1 MGEKKKKSEG
11 KSNTFSYKKELKSL
25 VEKNVLPKKIA
36 DKLIEKLDEKN
47 VSITEKQ
54 LNKLV
59 EKINNVLQ
67 KYASNGTYLDSNKKP
82 SVHKNTDLKN
92 IVESIEKLEKRLG
105 NLETELLG
113 EEEAVSSNKIVTTD
127 DIEIPDKKYKYTR
140 LINVDPLIDVPSDP
154 ESVIVLMK
162 WLQFLID
169 RCGRSHLPEILEYYV
184 DIGWISDEAKIR
196 LIDYS
201 NGITE
206 ENKEGVSNK
215 KISNLPSKDHI
226 QSLIFIQKLK
236 GRDFDKH
243 FIDRIENEISRT
255 IKKIDNHNIK

>member
-1 MGEKKKKSEG
+1 MEEKEKKSGE
-11 KSNTFSYKKELKSL
+11 KSNTFNYKKELNSL
-25 VEKNVLPKKIA
+25 VGKKVLPKKIA

-47 VSITEKQ
+47 AHITKNQ

-67 KYASNGTYLDSNKKP
+67 RYASNGTYVDSNKKP
-82 SVHKNTDLKN
+82 SVNKGSDLKN
-92 IVESIEKLEKRLG
+92 IAESIEKLEKRLG

-113 EEEAVSSNKIVTTD
+113 EEDAVSSDKIVTTD
-127 DIEIPDKKYKYTR
+127 DIEIPDKKYNR
-140 LINVDPLIDVPSDP
+140 LINVDPLRNVPNDP
-154 ESVIVLMK
+154 ENVIVLMK

-169 RCGRSHLPEILEYYV
+169 RCGRSYLPEILEYYV

-206 ENKEGVSNK
+206 EKKEGTSNK
-215 KISNLPSKDHI
+215 KISNLPSRDHI

-255 IKKIDNHNIK
+255 IKKIDDHNIK